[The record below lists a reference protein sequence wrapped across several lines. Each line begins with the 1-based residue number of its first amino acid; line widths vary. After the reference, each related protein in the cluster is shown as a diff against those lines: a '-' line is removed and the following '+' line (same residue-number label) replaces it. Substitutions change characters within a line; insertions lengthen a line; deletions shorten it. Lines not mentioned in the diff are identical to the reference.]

1 LDATVVDTDGD
12 PQIGTLVEVE
22 LPDLPKKARFL
33 RVQCGTGREFAVG
46 IPPDINT
53 ALAAQAWMQ
62 GVELKDFR
70 KPEVRT

>member
-1 LDATVVDTDGD
+1 LDATVVDEDGD
-12 PQIGTLVEVE
+12 PQIGTLVEVS
-22 LPDLPKKARFL
+22 LPGLPKRSRFL

-46 IPPDINT
+46 VPPEVKT

-62 GVELKDFR
+62 GVKLEDFR